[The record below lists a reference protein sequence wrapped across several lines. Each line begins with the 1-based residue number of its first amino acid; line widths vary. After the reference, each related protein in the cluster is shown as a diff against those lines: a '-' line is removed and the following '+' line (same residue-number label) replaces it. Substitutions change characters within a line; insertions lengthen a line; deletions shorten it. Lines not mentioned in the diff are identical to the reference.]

1 MIMAKIPD
9 LLCRDCDYWVQV
21 TNIMGNK
28 PYFGYCMKCNDRK
41 LLRYVGSSCI
51 VDEDGNYI

>member
-1 MIMAKIPD
+1 MAKIPH
-9 LLCRDCDYWVQV
+9 LLCHDCDYWVQV
-21 TNIMGNK
+21 TDIMANK
-28 PYFGYCMKCNDRK
+28 PCFGYCMKCKDRK